1 MTAADRSTLLD
12 YFNLCGEE
20 HFYYSQGLI
29 PRSVWKAWCRGMSQ
43 YLDDPSVAQLW
54 QEEQARG
61 SYYGLTFEVIVSGA
75 NRKLQDEAAP
85 SRTRLA
91 A

>member
-1 MTAADRSTLLD
+1 
-12 YFNLCGEE
+12 
-20 HFYYSQGLI
+20 
-29 PRSVWKAWCRGMSQ
+29 MSQ